1 MTTAMAS
8 AVPLHADSAT
18 APRAS
23 DVPAIPNGSGALE
36 SGSSRRQELA
46 HFLRGRRERISP
58 AQVGLPPGGRR
69 RTPGL
74 RREEVAQLAGV
85 GVTWYTW
92 LEQGRDISVSDS
104 VLEAIARA
112 LLLDP
117 HERSHLYILG
127 GAQPPP
133 IETESAAVTPDVH
146 AILKRLEPFPASLQN
161 ARYDI
166 LAFNRAYCRMFGNVE
181 SIPIEDR
188 NVLWL
193 AFTSPAWREI
203 LVDWEDT
210 TSRLVAQYRAAMAE
224 RLDDP
229 TWKCLVKR
237 LRNQSPEFVDVWE
250 RHEVRAPETKV
261 KRFLHP
267 RMGLVSFHHTNM
279 WMGPHH
285 GRRMAVYTPADAGT
299 GNLLEELMR

>member
-8 AVPLHADSAT
+8 LAPLTSDTPLHPDST
-18 APRAS
+18 TVSRTS
-23 DVPAIPNGSGALE
+23 DISHSTE
-36 SGSSRRQELA
+36 SGLSRRQELA
-46 HFLRGRRERISP
+46 HFLRGRRERITP

-104 VLEAIARA
+104 VLEAICRA

-133 IETESAAVTPDVH
+133 LDTESTAVTPDVR
-146 AILKRLEPFPASLQN
+146 AILKQLEPLPASLQN

-181 SIPIEDR
+181 SIPVEDR

-193 AFTSPAWREI
+193 AFTSPSWRKTI
-203 LVDWEDT
+203 VDWEDT
-210 TSRLVAQYRAAMAE
+210 ASRLVAQYRAAMAE

-237 LRNQSPEFVDVWE
+237 LRQASPEFVEVWE

-267 RMGLVSFHHTNM
+267 QLGLVSFNHTNM

-285 GRRMAVYTPADAGT
+285 GRRLAIYTPIDAEST
-299 GNLLEELMR
+299 ARIEKLMR